1 MESKIT
7 APQFQS
13 ELYQNILPFWMTY
26 APDAENGGFV
36 GGITNTLTIK
46 NTVPRTAVSCTRFL
60 WTFSHAFLVTG
71 EQRYLDIAHHAYK
84 YLKKVFWDN
93 QYGGLFWT
101 VDLHGQP
108 INPRKHSYAQAFGI
122 YSLSEY
128 FKATHLAESLDLANG
143 LYALLEAH
151 AHDQEFGGYIEGFSR
166 DWSDLED
173 MRLGVDD
180 LNCQK
185 SMNTML
191 HLMEAYT
198 NLATVSGDQGIKK
211 QLLDIIRMFQDH
223 IISPAGHF
231 ILFFNSNW
239 APLSDHISY
248 GHDIEGSWLLVEAAE
263 ALGDSSLTKSVT
275 SSALAMADGV
285 LSKGI
290 RADHGIIQEASPT
303 EITNNILEWW
313 PQAEAVVGFYNAY
326 QLTGEQKYL
335 TASQE
340 SWAFIN
346 DHLIDREFGGWF
358 KRLLPD
364 GSVNENSLK
373 AGPWEGPY
381 HEARM
386 CFEMIKRLESQI

>member
-1 MESKIT
+1 MKPEIT
-7 APQFQS
+7 ASQFHN
-13 ELYQNILPFWMTY
+13 ELYQNIFPFWMKY
-26 APDAENGGFV
+26 APDVENGGFV
-36 GGITNTLTIK
+36 GGITNALAIQNTL
-46 NTVPRTAVSCTRFL
+46 PRTAVSCTRFL

-84 YLKKVFWDN
+84 YLNKAFWDSH
-93 QYGGLFWT
+93 YGGLFWA

-143 LYALLEAH
+143 LYALLETH

-198 NLATVSGDQGIKK
+198 NLAVVSGDQGVKA
-211 QLLDIIRMFQDH
+211 QLLEIIRMFQTH

-231 ILFFNSNW
+231 ILFFNADW
-239 APLSDHISY
+239 TPLSDHISY
-248 GHDIEGSWLLVEAAE
+248 GHDIEGSWLLVEAADT
-263 ALGDSSLTKSVT
+263 LGDPSFTKSVAA
-275 SSALAMADGV
+275 SALAMANSV
-285 LSKGI
+285 LSEGI

-303 EITNNILEWW
+303 EVTNAILEWW

-326 QLTGEQKYL
+326 QMTGDQKYL

-340 SWAFIN
+340 SWSFIN
-346 DHLIDREFGGWF
+346 DHVIDREFGGWI
-358 KRLLPD
+358 KRLPPD
-364 GSVNENSLK
+364 GAVDKDSLK

-386 CFEMIKRLESQI
+386 CFEMIKRLKPQT